1 MIEKVP
7 STLDKA
13 GKRDVR
19 HLVFRIIEPLQ
30 ELLLHAGE
38 AYESIQWKMTH
49 QPRLC
54 VKTADNCNKSK

>member
-38 AYESIQWKMTH
+38 AWVNTMENDPSASFMRQNRW
-49 QPRLC
+49 QLQ
-54 VKTADNCNKSK
+54 